1 LLEEPV
7 SNGPSKGARLTKS
20 ELDSML
26 DEYYA
31 ARGYDSDGV
40 PKKEAF
46 KKYNLLSEWEKF
58 KKLPAEPKEP
68 STVQEA

>member
-1 LLEEPV
+1 
-7 SNGPSKGARLTKS
+7 
-20 ELDSML
+20 ML

-58 KKLPAEPKEP
+58 KKRVPVGTEEP
-68 STVQEA
+68 STVREV